1 MGGIS
6 EQSQISLGFIHILK
20 VSLSGDVSIS
30 RCEGYLRVG
39 RFHPIL
45 PLSVT
50 DGIHSEPVM
59 HLCRELTDPRCGW
72 QQVLQYRWHGPPP
85 SCQVPRLV
93 TRMGS
98 DR

>member
-39 RFHPIL
+39 GSI
-45 PLSVT
+45 
-50 DGIHSEPVM
+50 
-59 HLCRELTDPRCGW
+59 
-72 QQVLQYRWHGPPP
+72 PPNLAI
-85 SCQVPRLV
+85 VRH
-93 TRMGS
+93 
-98 DR
+98 